1 MWKQFCSAYLGL
13 TPKDRRRLLGF
24 SSLFSVV
31 VNHLWDIG
39 IAHAQS
45 LDVFSRGYLACSEA
59 AAAAFFTG
67 VATAITTVFVV
78 MRLGLVTLVGVS
90 GFTAIR
96 DIQQGSPWP
105 SAVQLPFIVI
115 LVISVVGL
123 LEQLIMT
130 C

>member
-1 MWKQFCSAYLGL
+1 MLKQFWPTYSRL
-13 TPKDRRRLLGF
+13 TLKERRWLLGF

-31 VNHLWDIG
+31 TNHLWDVG
-39 IAHAQS
+39 IAHAQGV
-45 LDVFSRGYLACSEA
+45 DVFSRGYLACSEA
-59 AAAAFFTG
+59 AAAAFFVG

-78 MRLGLVTLVGVS
+78 MRLGLMTLVGVS
-90 GFTAIR
+90 GFTAIQN
-96 DIQQGSPWP
+96 IQQGAPWP

-115 LVISVVGL
+115 LVVSVVGL